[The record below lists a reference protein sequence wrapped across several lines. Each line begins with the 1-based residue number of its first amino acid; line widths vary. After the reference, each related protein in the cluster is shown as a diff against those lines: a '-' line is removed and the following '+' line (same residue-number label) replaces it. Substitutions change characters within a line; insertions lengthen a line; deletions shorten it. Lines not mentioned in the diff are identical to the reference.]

1 LFTTRPPS
9 NDGMDSNNDPHM
21 FRIVEQPSQPGWQ
34 ASRPGTD
41 EAADIHPSN
50 YPGGKKSLSG
60 ISIRAFLLGTALGIS
75 VSLTVLFLVLSV
87 RLWRVTFFVA
97 SLCLFHFLEYYVTA
111 RYNTRHASVG
121 SFLLTS
127 NGWAYN
133 VAHGSA
139 ITECILSHFI
149 FPEGYFW
156 WTRAI
161 GDLKLQLILGLLLVI
176 VGQTVRSLA
185 MAHAGTNFNHT
196 VQVVHKEGH
205 SMVTDGVYRIL
216 RHPSYFGFFWWSIGT
231 QLVLENV
238 LCFWA
243 YALILRTFFSN
254 RIQSELRLLEQKLC
268 LFGYSD
274 VPASTDE
281 ERLLTL
287 FFHEEYSDYMRR
299 TWVGIPGL

>member
-1 LFTTRPPS
+1 
-9 NDGMDSNNDPHM
+9 MDSNNDPPP
-21 FRIVEQPSQPGWQ
+21 FGVAELLSRPSWQ
-34 ASRPGTD
+34 ASSSRPGANGSTSPP
-41 EAADIHPSN
+41 DIDPSN

-75 VSLTVLFLVLSV
+75 ASLTVLFLVLSV
-87 RLWRVTFFVA
+87 RLWRVSFFVA

-121 SFLLTS
+121 AFLLTS

-161 GDLKLQLILGLLLVI
+161 GSLKLQLILGLLLVI

-185 MAHAGTNFNHT
+185 MAHAGSNFNHT
-196 VQVVHKEGH
+196 VQVVHKDGH
-205 SMVTDGVYRIL
+205 TMVTDGVYRIL

-231 QLVLENV
+231 QLVLENT

-243 YALILRTFFSN
+243 YALILRAFFSN
-254 RIQSELRLLEQKLC
+254 RIQN
-268 LFGYSD
+268 
-274 VPASTDE
+274 E
-281 ERLLTL
+281 ERLLIR
-287 FFHEEYSDYMRR
+287 FFHEEYLDYMKR
-299 TWVGIPGL
+299 TWVGIPGLS